1 MLSALQ
7 VVLWS
12 EGCVAAAGP
21 CSLPLA
27 HQHAS
32 SACAS
37 ALHMP
42 GSCQPQTRCFC
53 SPISPGLCCTSQ
65 RGAPFVHLPAF
76 FRTAPIA
83 CSVLTE
89 ALLKSCC
96 IYIHLEVLRC
106 LATAPGHCSISRCL
120 RDEMLGVLVVCIPLC
135 TCILPNR
142 HVWHSQNNHQ
152 PL

>member
-1 MLSALQ
+1 MVRGLRCCCWTMQPSLSTPTCFLSVCLSTSHAWQLSA
-7 VVLWS
+7 S
-12 EGCVAAAGP
+12 D
-21 CSLPLA
+21 
-27 HQHAS
+27 
-32 SACAS
+32 
-37 ALHMP
+37 
-42 GSCQPQTRCFC
+42 RCFC

-76 FRTAPIA
+76 FRTAPIT

>member
-1 MLSALQ
+1 MVRVLRCCCWTMQSSLSTPTCFLSVCLSTSHAWQLSA
-7 VVLWS
+7 S
-12 EGCVAAAGP
+12 D
-21 CSLPLA
+21 
-27 HQHAS
+27 
-32 SACAS
+32 
-37 ALHMP
+37 
-42 GSCQPQTRCFC
+42 RCFC